1 MPSSSSAT
9 LARSRRSSTP
19 VVVVSTALMLFSMFF
34 GAGNLI
40 FPPMIGAYAGEAFT
54 PAMAGFLVGGVALP
68 IVAIVAIAFSG
79 SDLSDLSRR
88 AGRLFGFLFPVVVY
102 LAIGAFFGLPR
113 MGAVAYSTSF
123 VPLTSHDSFTSA
135 VIFSAVFFTIAGILA
150 WNPRT
155 IIQSLGKVLT
165 PLLLL
170 FLAILILRSVMVLEG
185 TPAPA
190 QDGYAT
196 QPISTG
202 LLSGYLTMDSVAA
215 LAFGIIV
222 VDTLRS
228 NGAVRR
234 RHLIPQTI
242 TAAFIAGAF
251 LSVVYIGLGLI
262 GRFIPNAPSYTDG
275 AALLA
280 DAAAQSL
287 GSTGAL
293 VFSMTVLAAC
303 LTTAV
308 GLLAACSEFFHRLLP
323 GIRYHMWLVGFALI
337 AFSFS
342 VHGLPT
348 LLAVAGPLIGFL
360 YPIAITLMAIAL
372 IGAVVNRWTKLP
384 VTFRLAV
391 GIAVVWSAAMTL
403 AHLGVASE
411 WLRPVLEAVPL
422 HEINLG
428 WVVPVACTAG
438 VGLVI
443 DLVGA
448 YKGGRRP

>member
-1 MPSSSSAT
+1 MSPSSAAQS
-9 LARSRRSSTP
+9 RSRHSNTL

-40 FPPMIGAYAGEAFT
+40 FPPMIGASAGEAFT

-88 AGRLFGFLFPVVVY
+88 AGRLFGVLFPVAIY
-102 LAIGAFFGLPR
+102 LAIGPFFGLPR

-123 VPLTSHDSFTSA
+123 VPLTSHDSLLSA
-135 VIFSAVFFTIAGILA
+135 VIFSAVFFSVSVALA

-165 PLLLL
+165 PTLLI
-170 FLAILILRSVMVLEG
+170 FLAILIVRSVQVLNG
-185 TPAPA
+185 TPSAA
-190 QDGYAT
+190 QDDYAIR
-196 QPISTG
+196 PISAG
-202 LLSGYLTMDSVAA
+202 ILSGYLTMDSVAA

-222 VDTLRS
+222 VDTLRA

-262 GRFIPNAPSYTDG
+262 GRSIPNSSHYTDG
-275 AALLA
+275 AALLI

-287 GSTGAL
+287 GPTGAF

-308 GLLAACSEFFHRLLP
+308 GLLAACSEFFHRMLP
-323 GIRYHMWLVGFALI
+323 VIGYHVWLVGFAVV

-342 VHGLPT
+342 IHGLPT
-348 LLAVAGPLIGFL
+348 LLSIAGPLIGFL
-360 YPIAITLMAIAL
+360 YPIAITLITVAL
-372 IGAVVNRWTKLP
+372 VGAVVNRWTKLP
-384 VTFRLAV
+384 VTFRMAV
-391 GIAVVWSAAMTL
+391 GVAVVWSAATTL
-403 AHLGVASE
+403 AGLGFGTD
-411 WLRPVLEAVPL
+411 WLTPVLHTVPL
-422 HEINLG
+422 HEMSLG
-428 WVVPVACTAG
+428 WVVPVAAAAML
-438 VGLVI
+438 GLVI
-443 DLVGA
+443 DLIQAG
-448 YKGGRRP
+448 KGRNEG

>member
-1 MPSSSSAT
+1 MSTSSRTVSAG
-9 LARSRRSSTP
+9 SRRSSTP
-19 VVVVSTALMLFSMFF
+19 VVVLSTALMLFSMFF

-40 FPPMIGAYAGEAFT
+40 FPPMIGADAGDAFI
-54 PAMAGFLVGGVALP
+54 PAMAGFLLGGVALP

-79 SDLSDLSRR
+79 SDLFDLSRR
-88 AGRLFGFLFPVVVY
+88 AGRVFGVLFPVVVY
-102 LAIGAFFGLPR
+102 LAIGALFGLPR

-123 VPLTSHDSFTSA
+123 VPLTAHDSFLST
-135 VIFSAVFFTIAGILA
+135 VIFSAVFFTVASALA

-165 PLLLL
+165 PLLLV
-170 FLAILILRSVMVLEG
+170 FLAILIVRSVVVLEG
-185 TPAPA
+185 TPAAA
-190 QDGYAT
+190 QDGFAT

-222 VDTLRS
+222 VDTLRA

-234 RHLIPQTI
+234 RHLIPQTM
-242 TAAFIAGAF
+242 TAAFLAGAF
-251 LSVVYIGLGLI
+251 LSVVYVGLGMI
-262 GRFIPNAPSYTDG
+262 GRLIPHASSYTDG

-287 GSTGAL
+287 GSTGAF

-308 GLLAACSEFFHRLLP
+308 GLLAACSEFFHRMLPAIGYHVWLL
-323 GIRYHMWLVGFALI
+323 GFAVI

-342 VHGLPT
+342 IHGLST

-360 YPIAITLMAIAL
+360 YPIAITLMSVAL
-372 IGAVVNRWTKLP
+372 IGALVNRWTRLP
-384 VTFRLAV
+384 ATFRLSV
-391 GIAVVWSAAMTL
+391 GVAVVWSAAMTL
-403 AHLGVASE
+403 VSLGVGTA
-411 WLRPVLEAVPL
+411 WLNRVLQAVPL
-422 HEINLG
+422 HEMSLG
-428 WVVPVACTAG
+428 WVVPVSVAATL
-438 VGLVI
+438 GLII
-443 DLVGA
+443 DLA
-448 YKGGRRP
+448 KAKKGRSRR

>member
-1 MPSSSSAT
+1 MPASTSTQGTQSH
-9 LARSRRSSTP
+9 RSRTSI
-19 VVVVSTALMLFSMFF
+19 VVLSTALMLFSMFF

-54 PAMAGFLVGGVALP
+54 PAMVGFLLGGVALP

-88 AGRLFGFLFPVVVY
+88 AGRVFGALFPVLVY
-102 LAIGAFFGLPR
+102 LSIGAFFGLPR

-123 VPLTSHDSFTSA
+123 VPLASYDSLNSA
-135 VIFSAVFFTIAGILA
+135 VLFSGVFFTVAGVLA

-165 PLLLL
+165 PTLLL
-170 FLAILILRSVMVLEG
+170 FLAILILRSVMVLDG
-185 TPAPA
+185 APAPA
-190 QDGYAT
+190 QDTYAT
-196 QPISTG
+196 QPIAAG

-222 VDTLRS
+222 VNTLRG

-234 RHLIPQTI
+234 RHLIPQTV
-242 TAAFIAGAF
+242 TAAFIAGGF
-251 LSVVYIGLGLI
+251 LSVVYVGLGLI
-262 GRFIPNAPSYTDG
+262 GRSIPNAAQYTDG

-287 GSTGAL
+287 GSTGAF

-308 GLLAACSEFFHRLLP
+308 GLLAACSEFFHRLVP
-323 GIRYHMWLVGFALI
+323 AVRYHVWLVGFAVI

-342 VHGLPT
+342 IHGLPT
-348 LLAVAGPLIGFL
+348 LLAIAGPLIGFL
-360 YPIAITLMAIAL
+360 YPIAITLMSVAL
-372 IGAVVNRWTKLP
+372 IGAVVNRWTRLP

-391 GIAVVWSAAMTL
+391 GVAVVWSAATTL
-403 AHLGVASE
+403 AELGVGTA
-411 WLRPVLEAVPL
+411 VLTPILSAVPL
-422 HEINLG
+422 HDIHLG
-428 WVVPVACTAG
+428 WVVPVALAAVC
-438 VGLVI
+438 GLLV
-443 DLVGA
+443 DLT
-448 YKGGRRP
+448 RRERSRA

>member
-1 MPSSSSAT
+1 M
-9 LARSRRSSTP
+9 
-19 VVVVSTALMLFSMFF
+19 VVSTALMLFSMFF

-40 FPPMIGAYAGEAFT
+40 FPPMIGAEAGEAFA
-54 PAMAGFLVGGVALP
+54 PAMAGFLIGGVALP
-68 IVAIVAIAFSG
+68 IVAIIAIAFSG

-88 AGRLFGFLFPVVVY
+88 AGRIFGALFPVMVY
-102 LAIGAFFGLPR
+102 LSIGAFFGLPR

-123 VPLTSHDSFTSA
+123 VPLTGHDSFISA
-135 VIFSAVFFTIAGILA
+135 VVFSAVFFIVAGALA

-170 FLAILILRSVMVLEG
+170 FLAILIFRSVMVLEG

-190 QDGYAT
+190 QEGYAT

-222 VDTLRS
+222 VNTLRS
-228 NGAVRR
+228 QGAVRR

-262 GRFIPNAPSYTDG
+262 GRFIPNAASYTDG

-287 GSTGAL
+287 GSTGAF

-308 GLLAACSEFFHRLLP
+308 GLLAACSEFFHRLVP
-323 GIRYHMWLVGFALI
+323 AITYHVWLVGFAII

-342 VHGLPT
+342 IHGLST
-348 LLAVAGPLIGFL
+348 LLAIAGPLIGFL
-360 YPIAITLMAIAL
+360 YPIAITLMAVAL
-372 IGAVVNRWTKLP
+372 IGALVNRWTRLP

-391 GIAVVWSAAMTL
+391 GIAVVWSAGMTL
-403 AHLGVASE
+403 ASLDIGTA
-411 WLRPVLEAVPL
+411 WLTPVLEAVPL
-422 HEINLG
+422 HEMNLG
-428 WVVPVACTAG
+428 WVVPVASVAALG
-438 VGLVI
+438 FVI
-443 DLVGA
+443 DIVMA
-448 YKGGRRP
+448 FQKARRH

>member
-1 MPSSSSAT
+1 MPASTPTPGTQSH
-9 LARSRRSSTP
+9 RSRTS
-19 VVVVSTALMLFSMFF
+19 VVVLSTSLMLFSMFF

-88 AGRLFGFLFPVVVY
+88 SGRLFGVLFPVAIY
-102 LAIGAFFGLPR
+102 LAIGPFFGLPR

-123 VPLTSHDSFTSA
+123 VPLTSYDSVLSA
-135 VIFSAVFFTIAGILA
+135 VIFSATFFSVSVALA

-155 IIQSLGKVLT
+155 IIQTLGKVLT
-165 PLLLL
+165 PTLLV
-170 FLAILILRSVMVLEG
+170 FLAILIVRSVQVLNG
-185 TPAPA
+185 TPSAA
-190 QDGYAT
+190 QSDYVIR
-196 QPISTG
+196 PISAG

-222 VDTLRS
+222 VDTLRA

-242 TAAFIAGAF
+242 TAALIAGAF

-262 GRFIPNAPSYTDG
+262 GRSIPNSSSYTDG
-275 AALLA
+275 AALLIE
-280 DAAAQSL
+280 AAAQSL
-287 GSTGAL
+287 GSTGAF

-308 GLLAACSEFFHRLLP
+308 GLLAACSEFFHRMLP
-323 GIRYHMWLVGFALI
+323 AIGYHVWLVGFAVV

-342 VHGLPT
+342 IHGLPT
-348 LLAVAGPLIGFL
+348 LFSIAGPLIGFL
-360 YPIAITLMAIAL
+360 YPIAITLMSVAL
-372 IGAVVNRWTKLP
+372 IGAVVNRWTRLP

-391 GIAVVWSAAMTL
+391 GVAVVWSAATTL
-403 AHLGVASE
+403 AELGVGTALLTPILS
-411 WLRPVLEAVPL
+411 AVPL
-422 HEINLG
+422 HDIHVG
-428 WVVPVACTAG
+428 WVGPVSLAA
-438 VGLVI
+438 VWGLLV
-443 DLVGA
+443 DLT
-448 YKGGRRP
+448 RRERSRA